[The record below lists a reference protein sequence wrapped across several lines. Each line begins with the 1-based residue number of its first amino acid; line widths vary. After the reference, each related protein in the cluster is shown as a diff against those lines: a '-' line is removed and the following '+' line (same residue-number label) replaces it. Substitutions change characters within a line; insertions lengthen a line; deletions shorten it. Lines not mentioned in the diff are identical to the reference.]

1 MGQRQTA
8 HGPWLIVMAL
18 SLCACEPFHAQ
29 NLSIQG
35 LASSRQ
41 CEISKPLIEE
51 VERPLRFSAVRE
63 ESSLLR
69 SRFGRIRSEQIL
81 ALAHSGGRNLKLN
94 LFENREV
101 IVEIDSVD
109 VISPTNVVVTGM
121 TDGRGRA
128 TIVVNDGI
136 VAAHVNEDG
145 ESFEIRSAAGDIHEI
160 AEHDT
165 QVDGVCSTD
174 DDTHPS
180 EGPAEHAFMQHKFSA
195 VGDATIQ
202 AESTIDLMVAYTPSA
217 LRAAG
222 SVAALEAS
230 IQGAVADTET
240 SFKNSRIGHHV
251 RLVAIVPV
259 NQDETTSFDQSL
271 TALTSKSD
279 GKWDEIHQLRAKHG
293 ADQVTLVVGSSSG
306 SIAGV
311 GWIGGGEAQA
321 FTVVLFQ
328 SIRQYTFA
336 HELGHNL
343 GLNHSDGLESAAG
356 RFRTI
361 MAYGTQKRIPYFSNP
376 EITYNGVPTGDATHN
391 EAALANIGAPRV
403 AAFNTAVYANAPQP
417 TATPVPTPV
426 ATPRSAASP
435 IPTTQPAAAPVP
447 VGVDPTQQSDE
458 TDLVPG
464 FPCP

>member
-8 HGPWLIVMAL
+8 HGLGLVVLALAL
-18 SLCACEPFHAQ
+18 SACAPFHAQ

-35 LASSRQ
+35 LASSAQ
-41 CEISKPLIEE
+41 CEISKPIIEE
-51 VERPLRFSAVRE
+51 VARPARFSAVRE
-63 ESSLLR
+63 DTSVVR

-81 ALAHSGGRNLKLN
+81 ELARSGGRHLKLN
-94 LFENREV
+94 LFENRE
-101 IVEIDSVD
+101 IGIDIDSVD
-109 VISPTNVVVTGM
+109 AITATNVVLTGS
-121 TDGRGRA
+121 TDGEGRA
-128 TIVVNDGI
+128 TIVVKDGL
-136 VAAHVNEDG
+136 VSAHVNEDG
-145 ESFEIRSAAGDIHEI
+145 ESFEIRNVSGDVHEI
-160 AEHDT
+160 AEHDV
-165 QVDGVCSTD
+165 QAEAACSTD
-174 DDTHPS
+174 DESHQGEAPTDDS
-180 EGPAEHAFMQHKFSA
+180 FMQHKFSA

-222 SVAALEAS
+222 SVTALEAS

-240 SFKNSRIGHHV
+240 SFRNSRIGHHV

-259 NQDETTSFDQSL
+259 SQDETTNFDASL
-271 TALTSKSD
+271 NALTSPND
-279 GKWDEIHQLRAKHG
+279 GKWDEVHQLRAKHG

-311 GWIGGGEAQA
+311 GWIGGGEPQA

-343 GLNHSDGLESAAG
+343 GLNHSDGLESASG

-376 EITYNGVPTGDATHN
+376 EISYNGVPTGDATHN
-391 EAALANIGAPRV
+391 EAALANFGAPRV
-403 AAFNTAVYANAPQP
+403 AAFNASVYANAPQP
-417 TATPVPTPV
+417 TATPV
-426 ATPRSAASP
+426 ATPRPTASP
-435 IPTTQPAAAPVP
+435 VPISQPVAGATPVQI
-447 VGVDPTQQSDE
+447 DPTQQSDE
-458 TDLVPG
+458 ADLVPG